1 MAQADAWLL
10 RANAD
15 TQSAVSDLMRERA
28 AALANNGL
36 LLKDGAS
43 YTSITTKGIAGG
55 LNHQ

>member
-1 MAQADAWLL
+1 
-10 RANAD
+10 
-15 TQSAVSDLMRERA
+15 MRERA